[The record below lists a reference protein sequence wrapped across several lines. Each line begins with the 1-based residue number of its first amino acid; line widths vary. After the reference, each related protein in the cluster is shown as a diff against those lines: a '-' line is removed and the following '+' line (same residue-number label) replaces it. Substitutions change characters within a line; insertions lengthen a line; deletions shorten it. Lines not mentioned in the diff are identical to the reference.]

1 MSLSVCLLLDDRS
14 DRAVRQLWRRL
25 EDAGLT
31 TLLSHTHG
39 RHVPHLTLA
48 SLLSYDLDEVR
59 AALTELPP
67 REPTDL
73 HLDALGMFRRSRCWL
88 GPAAS
93 GEILDRQRA
102 VVAAVETTGAQLHRN
117 YRPGRVD
124 AAPHPRSPAARR
136 RPSGGRPAHLRGAAA
151 DGHPGPCRPR
161 RHEHRRDPPAAAPGL
176 KRPGWS
182 SLSRPPTAPGPA
194 LRPRPARS
202 PPGRTGPRR
211 AAGPPRWNS
220 SAARAESATNSS
232 GRPSARARCARASS
246 TAASHALPSQRAAES
261 SASARC
267 RWASAT
273 SPTSAQAIA
282 AGTSSITSHSRQ
294 SSPRPAWPRPRST
307 AARRRDRVGA
317 ATIIV
322 P

>member
-48 SLLSYDLDEVR
+48 SLLSYDLEEVR

-67 REPTDL
+67 RKPTEL

-117 YRPGRVD
+117 YRPG
-124 AAPHPRSPAARR
+124 AWMPHLTLAPRLHIDDLPVVARHTFEVL
-136 RPSGGRPAHLRGAAA
+136 PL
-151 DGHPGPCRPR
+151 
-161 RHEHRRDPPAAAPGL
+161 
-176 KRPGWS
+176 
-182 SLSRPPTAPGPA
+182 TAT
-194 LRPRPARS
+194 LD
-202 PPGRTGPRR
+202 R
-211 AAGPPRWNS
+211 AALVD
-220 SAARAESATNSS
+220 T
-232 GRPSARARCARASS
+232 S
-246 TAASHALPSQRAAES
+246 TGAIHPLP
-261 SASARC
+261 
-267 RWASAT
+267 
-273 SPTSAQAIA
+273 
-282 AGTSSITSHSRQ
+282 HL
-294 SSPRPAWPRPRST
+294 
-307 AARRRDRVGA
+307 V
-317 ATIIV
+317 
-322 P
+322 